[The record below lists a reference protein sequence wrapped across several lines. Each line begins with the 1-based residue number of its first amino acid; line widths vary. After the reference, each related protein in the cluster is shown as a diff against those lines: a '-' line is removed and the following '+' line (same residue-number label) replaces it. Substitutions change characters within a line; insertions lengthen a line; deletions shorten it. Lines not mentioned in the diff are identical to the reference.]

1 MGWGVGEAGALAATL
16 TRASTWQAGGVWFP
30 DSAYK
35 TAQALRDFN
44 AGEGLPLIVLANWRG
59 FSGGRKD
66 MFEEVLKFGSY
77 IVDELTQFRQPIMA
91 RAAPPRPTPR
101 CAEVSVSHAHLATW
115 QVYIPPHCE
124 IRGGAWVVIDAT
136 INSSVMEA
144 RTGHILH
151 AIRPPALCGKCRADR
166 TPRCPKVTLLSCSFL
181 DVCV

>member
-91 RAAPPRPTPR
+91 RAAPRRAEMRRDAPGCVYLTRISLRGRCTSRRIARSAAARGWSLTPR
-101 CAEVSVSHAHLATW
+101 S
-115 QVYIPPHCE
+115 
-124 IRGGAWVVIDAT
+124 
-136 INSSVMEA
+136 
-144 RTGHILH
+144 
-151 AIRPPALCGKCRADR
+151 
-166 TPRCPKVTLLSCSFL
+166 TLR
-181 DVCV
+181 

>member
-1 MGWGVGEAGALAATL
+1 MVTGGVGEARALASTL

-91 RAAPPRPTPR
+91 RAAPPRPAPMRRDAPR
-101 CAEVSVSHAHLATW
+101 
-115 QVYIPPHCE
+115 
-124 IRGGAWVVIDAT
+124 
-136 INSSVMEA
+136 
-144 RTGHILH
+144 
-151 AIRPPALCGKCRADR
+151 
-166 TPRCPKVTLLSCSFL
+166 
-181 DVCV
+181 